1 MSALP
6 PKADIGTQPRNFRF
20 VPEGDI
26 KGIGS
31 PVCGASDFEDRRA
44 GSREYSTTRTG
55 RRANGKYEFKT
66 GAAGV
71 GF

>member
-1 MSALP
+1 MSALLP
-6 PKADIGTQPRNFRF
+6 IADIDGRGDDVRF
-20 VPEGDI
+20 VSEADI

-31 PVCGASDFEDRRA
+31 PLCGASDFEDRRA
-44 GSREYSTTRTG
+44 GSQEYSSTRTG